1 MQAAGDTFQLS
12 PHTQAASP
20 SLHPQD
26 LLSHPQPPP
35 GHVSSRPPHPL
46 LLVYLSP
53 FKDNFH
59 PIWARHTAW
68 LYCKHALD
76 GARRPGASGQ
86 SIFICTRLPRDHVPG
101 ADTPICLLVPVQGS
115 NWEGSASV
123 MAQGGGQGHHALGAG
138 MGHRALGAVFHAL
151 WITDRA
157 LGSVHNECA
166 LCAVH

>member
-1 MQAAGDTFQLS
+1 MHWKQGAGTPSSGGGGGMTRCLAPMQAAGDTFHLS
-12 PHTQAASP
+12 PCMQAASP
-20 SLHPQD
+20 SHHPQD
-26 LLSHPQPPP
+26 LLSRPQPPQAMC
-35 GHVSSRPPHPL
+35 PPPLSL

-101 ADTPICLLVPVQGS
+101 ADTPICLLVPVQCS
-115 NWEGSASV
+115 NWEGSDSV
-123 MAQGGGQGHHALGAG
+123 MARGEGQGRRVLGWG
-138 MGHRALGAVFHAL
+138 TERWEL
-151 WITDRA
+151 
-157 LGSVHNECA
+157 
-166 LCAVH
+166 